1 MKECAR
7 QRAGRVSLIC
17 RFFVCRVDGQKN
29 IPNRNAGDRGNTKQL
44 TDSASRYILLQLA
57 VSSSI
62 NSKAFCHVCLSDSG
76 VSSGLSDGEL
86 QCNHPLSLLHYKSTK
101 VECQHQNEEKVE
113 KIVEYFLLAWYYCI
127 EVNTMKISEKIQR
140 LRAENGG
147 DSMDAAGIK
156 DGYTVI
162 VRRQDIV
169 ENGQIAVCIIDGQDA
184 TLKRFSQIGNVVTL
198 MPQSTNPEHKP
209 FIYDLG
215 RNSVK
220 ILGLVVEAKFSVK

>member
-1 MKECAR
+1 
-7 QRAGRVSLIC
+7 
-17 RFFVCRVDGQKN
+17 
-29 IPNRNAGDRGNTKQL
+29 
-44 TDSASRYILLQLA
+44 
-57 VSSSI
+57 
-62 NSKAFCHVCLSDSG
+62 
-76 VSSGLSDGEL
+76 
-86 QCNHPLSLLHYKSTK
+86 
-101 VECQHQNEEKVE
+101 
-113 KIVEYFLLAWYYCI
+113 
-127 EVNTMKISEKIQR
+127 MKISEKIQR
-140 LRAENGG
+140 LRAENEG

-169 ENGQIAVCIIDGQDA
+169 ENGQIAVCIIYGQDA
-184 TLKRFSQIGNVVTL
+184 TLKRFSQVGNIVTL